1 MLQTNRRRKQSGAN
15 TPSPSFCL
23 TERQWFD
30 CGLST
35 PLLVPLCT
43 ELYTVSIAV
52 HTVCGKESS
61 YCHSFVE
68 ISGCWSV
75 SGFKIHGFYGC
86 KFNKLCCSMLNSD
99 WGNANCIVEVFFMSG
114 KRGVMNAIFY
124 KLLKKKSCVPWLC
137 ITVICICETV
147 SEDCCFCW
155 VPFLGHS
162 FKCTNIGILNLLNVP
177 VMPQTNM
184 PPSSRNTRM
193 YHLPLWFIL
202 PASLRR
208 AWPVF
213 YWCEFWCS

>member
-23 TERQWFD
+23 TARQWFD

-52 HTVCGKESS
+52 HTVYGKESS

-86 KFNKLCCSMLNSD
+86 RFNKLCCSMLNSD
-99 WGNANCIVEVFFMSG
+99 WGNANCIVEFFMSG
-114 KRGVMNAIFY
+114 KRGVMNAIFC
-124 KLLKKKSCVPWLC
+124 KLLKKKNHMCTMVMYYCHLYLWDSLWGLLFLLSAVPG
-137 ITVICICETV
+137 TQV
-147 SEDCCFCW
+147 
-155 VPFLGHS
+155 
-162 FKCTNIGILNLLNVP
+162 
-177 VMPQTNM
+177 
-184 PPSSRNTRM
+184 
-193 YHLPLWFIL
+193 
-202 PASLRR
+202 
-208 AWPVF
+208 
-213 YWCEFWCS
+213 

>member
-124 KLLKKKSCVPWLC
+124 KLLKKKIMCTMAMYYCHLYLWDSLWGLLFLLSAVPG
-137 ITVICICETV
+137 TQ
-147 SEDCCFCW
+147 F
-155 VPFLGHS
+155 
-162 FKCTNIGILNLLNVP
+162 
-177 VMPQTNM
+177 
-184 PPSSRNTRM
+184 
-193 YHLPLWFIL
+193 
-202 PASLRR
+202 
-208 AWPVF
+208 
-213 YWCEFWCS
+213 